1 MSFFVI
7 EPSKFLDLVT
17 LSNPDVVK
25 TTSFDLETAQN
36 GAGAFVAA
44 ITGVTQA
51 NQGLPDYFVYVTVMG
66 QMLVECDPDKSLIRQ
81 LYADTLASVQR
92 WTPASVTAALGW
104 DSPAAVLGIINIRSA
119 VQLDGAAR
127 VFRIDLTLVTT
138 EMFLEYYEH
147 PLTEYQVFDAGN
159 GVTYVRFVNADPCA
173 IQRIT
178 RTETVAPDGGARIQ
192 TVREVAYGSW
202 SDPASLTYYPI
213 NQPVP
218 VQINTE
224 NSNTT
229 PSASDSEADSIS

>member
-1 MSFFVI
+1 MIFD
-7 EPSKFLDLVT
+7 ESKLLDILSTSLSGVEKIASYDLSQAVNPGGT
-17 LSNPDVVK
+17 LAVSVSGIDN
-25 TTSFDLETAQN
+25 
-36 GAGAFVAA
+36 
-44 ITGVTQA
+44 A

-81 LYADTLASVQR
+81 LYADTLASVQH

-138 EMFLEYYEH
+138 EVFLEYYEH